1 MSRTRFWQAGLIA
14 FGLILLAIGVV
25 VLFQEVNPKRYFGIL
40 TWLVAA
46 LIIHDGII
54 APAVFGVSL
63 LSRKLS
69 TRVPAVVIAIVQG
82 ALVVGGVVTL
92 IVVPEILKKSIGTL
106 SSSIL
111 PQNYL
116 VNLFLFYGTLAA
128 VTAAIV
134 FGYYRRF
141 ARRAKVRSSE
151 VQD

>member
-1 MSRTRFWQAGLIA
+1 MTATRRWQTGLIA
-14 FGLILLAIGVV
+14 FGVILLGLGVM
-25 VLFQEVNPKRYFGIL
+25 VLFQEVNPKRYIGIL
-40 TWLVAA
+40 TWLIAA
-46 LIIHDGII
+46 LVIHDGII

-63 LSRKLS
+63 LSRKLGE
-69 TRVPAVVIAIVQG
+69 RVPAVIIAVLQG
-82 ALVVGGVVTL
+82 ALVVGGIITL

-116 VNLFLFYGTLAA
+116 LNLFLFYGGLVI

-134 FGYYRRF
+134 AGYYRRF
-141 ARRAKVRSSE
+141 ARRANVRSSE

>member
-1 MSRTRFWQAGLIA
+1 MTRTRGIQFGLIA
-14 FGLILLAIGVV
+14 FGVALLGVGV
-25 VLFQEVNPKRYFGIL
+25 LVLFQEVSPKRYIGIL

-46 LIIHDGII
+46 IILHDGIL

-63 LSRKLS
+63 LSRRLGD
-69 TRVPAVVIAIVQG
+69 RVPAVVIAIVQG
-82 ALVVGGVVTL
+82 ALVVGGIITL

-116 VNLFLFYGTLAA
+116 LNLVLFYGVLAV

-134 FGYYRRF
+134 VGYYRRF
-141 ARRAKVRSSE
+141 ARRANVRSSD

>member
-1 MSRTRFWQAGLIA
+1 MTRTRGWQIGLIA
-14 FGLILLAIGVV
+14 FGIALLGIGVV
-25 VLFQEVNPKRYFGIL
+25 VLFQEVNPKRYIGIL

-54 APAVFGVSL
+54 APAVFAVSL
-63 LSRKLS
+63 LSRRLS

-116 VNLFLFYGTLAA
+116 LNLFLFYGALVA
-128 VTAAIV
+128 VTVAIAV
-134 FGYYRRF
+134 GYYRRF
-141 ARRAKVRSSE
+141 ARRANVRPSL
-151 VQD
+151 DHD